1 MTYNFY
7 DWDNTLVF
15 TNKALYFAYL
25 EALKPYGLDFSYT
38 YFMTAIYNDSTSFLK
53 AKGMNDE
60 LIIKVKLHK
69 EELMVIEYFDL
80 IQMNTEILPIQG
92 NYNAIVT
99 NTNANLVND
108 ILEKKNPK
116 LRNKMQ
122 FVLGSDTVKLRKP
135 YPNLYIEAFKKI
147 ANEFDYVND
156 KLEIWEDSL
165 EGLESAVRFLRELK
179 GGYNGFKEIKNF
191 KIHHVTESF

>member
-25 EALKPYGLDFSYT
+25 EALKPYGFDFSYT

-53 AKGMNDE
+53 AKGMNDS
-60 LIIKVKLHK
+60 LISKVKLHK
-69 EELMVIEYFDL
+69 EELMTIKYFDM
-80 IQMNTEILPIQG
+80 IQINSSIHPVHSDF
-92 NYNAIVT
+92 NAIVT

-108 ILEKKNPK
+108 ILEKKNSE
-116 LRNKMQ
+116 LRSKMV

-147 ANEFDYVND
+147 ADDFDYVKD
-156 KLEIWEDSL
+156 TLHIWEDSL

-191 KIHHVTESF
+191 KIHHVSQSE